1 MHWIKLVFVFGKIVV
16 ICYMLANGIRA
27 RYSKFGKF
35 DEISRLMAVFILIL
49 IALIAFDL
57 TKKYIAGFYFL
68 VLASNF
74 INFLCLSHILR
85 KLR

>member
-16 ICYMLANGIRA
+16 ISYMLANGIRA
-27 RYSKFGKF
+27 RYGKFGKF
-35 DEISRLMAVFILIL
+35 DEISKLMAAFILIL
-49 IALIAFDL
+49 IALITFDL